1 MFLIEFV
8 YWLASMFTY
17 QTQVFYLIII
27 YKTNFVVKILGL
39 NFRVVS
45 AILTTGIGLATLRT
59 EMAY

>member
-1 MFLIEFV
+1 V
-8 YWLASMFTY
+8 YLDFIQVVIILFM
-17 QTQVFYLIII
+17 VFYLIII